1 MYLFLAKF
9 VSREALLQAI
19 NFAGGIAVVR
29 ALSVQ
34 EYAWYTIA
42 VSMLGVGG
50 ILTDV
55 GIGAALMSFA
65 GRFWPDRSR
74 INALFSAAFEIR
86 QLYFLCFSTLIF
98 LIGTALLVRSDS
110 PLLLSAAIMLMVIMA
125 VYFQLNF
132 NLISVLPRLEQR
144 LAFLQHIA
152 IGGALTRLAFLSI
165 LLVAPTTVWAIAAAL
180 VGYCVQSFQIRRRYK
195 PGAEGP
201 EGEHHSSIGAFKKEF
216 VSITIKQAPGSLY
229 YCVQGQLNILL
240 LGYFGNAA
248 GVAQLGALGRIS
260 ALFIIAQSVF
270 SDILMPRFSVLKSRE
285 EVTRRYCL
293 YVGIFL
299 SLVCLFMTFAYLF
312 PEWILLLLGAKYE
325 SLSHELLLMLAS
337 ASVSLI
343 AGLLFSLNMSRAWV
357 SPSWMQVVITVGLQ
371 AVYLNFY
378 PVNTVP
384 AAVIFSSIG
393 PLVSV
398 GVYGFF
404 AVSYLGKMA

>member
-1 MYLFLAKF
+1 MFFAKF
-9 VSREALLQAI
+9 ISREALLQAI
-19 NFAGGIAVVR
+19 NFAGGICVVH

-74 INALFSAAFEIR
+74 VGALFSAALQIR
-86 QLYFLCFSTLIF
+86 RLYFICFSTLIF
-98 LIGTALLVRSDS
+98 LTGTALLMRSDS
-110 PLLLSAAIMLMVIMA
+110 PVMSSAAIMALVITA

-132 NLISVLPRLEQR
+132 NLISILPKLEQHLGLVQYIAIRGALMR
-144 LAFLQHIA
+144 LAL
-152 IGGALTRLAFLSI
+152 LS
-165 LLVAPTTVWAIAAAL
+165 LLFVAPSTVWAVVAAL
-180 VGYCVQSFQIRRRYK
+180 VGCCVQSFELRRRYA
-195 PGAEGP
+195 PVAEHAI
-201 EGEHHSSIGAFKKEF
+201 GEHRSSIGEFKKEF
-216 VSITIKQAPGSLY
+216 FSITLKQAPGSVY

-240 LGYFGNAA
+240 LGFFGNAA

-270 SDILMPRFSVLKSRE
+270 SDILMPRFSILKSRD
-285 EVTRRYCL
+285 EVLRRYCL
-293 YVGIFL
+293 YVGIFFVL
-299 SLVCLFMTFAYLF
+299 ACGFLAFAYWF
-312 PEWILLLLGAKYE
+312 PESILFLLGEKYE

-371 AVYLNFY
+371 ALYLNFF

-404 AVSYLGKMA
+404 AMFYLGKMA